1 MTKQHRPTGHTTAFG
16 RLVSGSALALLG
28 LAIVMIEL
36 ARYWM
41 INHPIHPWPVVIGGS
56 IAVFGAYLLDPKAT
70 RDGTDLVVDRV
81 ASVIAIIRTGRRSTD
96 RMAITSDGHAQPLAV
111 KTLVRPPMVVEDI
124 EYPPPDIAGMHDMH
138 APTDSE
144 GPE

>member
-1 MTKQHRPTGHTTAFG
+1 MMTRHTNDTKRLG
-16 RLVSGSALALLG
+16 RLVSGTSLAVLG
-28 LAIVMIEL
+28 LVIVLIEL
-36 ARYWM
+36 ARYW
-41 INHPIHPWPVVIGGS
+41 IAEHPIHPWPIIIGGS

-70 RDGTDLVVDRV
+70 RDGTDLVVDRFTRVV
-81 ASVIAIIRTGRRSTD
+81 AVIRTGRRATD
-96 RMAITSDGHAQPLAV
+96 RMAITSDGHAQPVAV

-138 APTDSE
+138 TPTDSE